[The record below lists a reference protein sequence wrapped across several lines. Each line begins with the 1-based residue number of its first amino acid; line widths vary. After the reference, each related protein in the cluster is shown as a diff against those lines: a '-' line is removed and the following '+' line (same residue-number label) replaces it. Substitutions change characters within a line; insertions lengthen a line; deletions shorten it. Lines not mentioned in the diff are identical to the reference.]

1 MIASPQSHVRG
12 DFEITTDPARLDA
25 EAIHDF
31 LTHSYWALG
40 RTLDVV
46 QKSLDNS
53 LCFGVYHQQ
62 RQIGLARVIT
72 DYATYAYMCDVY
84 ILEDYR
90 GQGLGTWLIS
100 CVVQHPILKE
110 LRRFS
115 LTTRDAHELYRRF
128 GFTEVTD
135 ASRYMNLRKPGPG

>member
-1 MIASPQSHVRG
+1 MITPQSHFRG
-12 DFEITTDPARLDA
+12 DFEITTDPSRLDA
-25 EAIHDF
+25 TAVHEFLANRSHWAI
-31 LTHSYWALG
+31 G

-53 LCFGVYHQQ
+53 LCFGVYHQK

-84 ILEDYR
+84 ILEEYR
-90 GQGLGTWLIS
+90 GQGLGTWLVG
-100 CVVQHPILKE
+100 CVVEHPILKE

-115 LTTRDAHELYRRF
+115 LITSDAQELYRKF
-128 GFTEVTD
+128 GFAEVTD